1 MLNISHNI
9 QALVAG
15 PKFPDKE
22 FIRAGA
28 TFSDVY
34 GMAVGFR
41 TLLAAPE
48 YQGAAICLAVDD
60 RAVMAALLLAAL
72 HPSMERAALGHP
84 CPAASLHP
92 SMERTP
98 PGHPCPAAAL
108 HPSPTKPPTLLLPF
122 ALSAKSLAG
131 MQQLTG
137 FSAAIT
143 DVDRDFP
150 PGVAVIRPPA
160 GAAPDFAPSG
170 RIAPQGELLRI
181 FTGGSTGAPK
191 LWSKTGE
198 NLFGEG
204 LSLARHFAVTENDCI
219 VATVPPFHIYG
230 LLFSVILPLVSGASV
245 VMATPSFPG
254 EIADVIDK
262 ENATLLAAIPPHYRA
277 LRGKKVAGA
286 NLRLAFSSAG
296 MLDAEDNEAFTR
308 LNEVDIVEVYGSTE
322 TGGIATRN
330 RHRGETSFTAFPAV
344 AWKIKDDRL
353 CVRSPFLSPEL
364 PVTGDGYFTTG
375 DRVEPGGENRFVLKG
390 RVDGVTKVGGKRVD
404 LEEVRAII
412 KKVPGVGDCVILAL
426 PDPGGREHR
435 IAALVQG
442 TAVDMALLRQTLAD
456 SLEFYA
462 LPRVLKT
469 IDRIPLQDNGKY
481 DRNAIIGML
490 ET

>member
-9 QALVAG
+9 QDLLTG

-22 FIRAGA
+22 FIRSGI
-28 TFSDVY
+28 TFGEVY
-34 GMAVGFR
+34 GMAAGFR
-41 TLLAAPE
+41 ALLTAPE

-72 HPSMERAALGHP
+72 PPSMERAALG
-84 CPAASLHP
+84 
-92 SMERTP
+92 R
-98 PGHPCPAAAL
+98 PCPAAAL
-108 HPSPTKPPTLLLPF
+108 YPEKRSGTKPPTLLLPF

-143 DVDRDFP
+143 DIDRDFP
-150 PGVAVIRPPA
+150 PGTVIIHPPA
-160 GAAPDFAPSG
+160 GGLPEFTTSN

-191 LWSKTGE
+191 LWAKTGE

-204 LSLARHFAVTENDCI
+204 LALANHFAVTEKDRI

-245 VMATPSFPG
+245 VAATPSFPG
-254 EIADVIDK
+254 EIADVIDNQ
-262 ENATLLAAIPPHYRA
+262 NATLLAAIPPHYRV
-277 LRGKKVAGA
+277 LRGKKVAGPS
-286 NLRLAFSSAG
+286 LRLAFSSAG
-296 MLDAEDNEAFTR
+296 MLDAEDNEAFTS
-308 LNEVDIVEVYGSTE
+308 LNKVDIVEVYGSTE

-330 RHRGETSFTAFPAV
+330 RHRGEAAFTAFPTV
-344 AWKIKDDRL
+344 SWMVKDDRL
-353 CVRSPFLSPEL
+353 CVCSSFLSPEL
-364 PVTGDGYFTTG
+364 PVADDGYFTTG
-375 DRVEPGGENRFVLKG
+375 DRVEPDGENRFLLKG
-390 RVDGVTKVGGKRVD
+390 RVDEVTKVGGKRVD

-412 KKVPGVGDCVILAL
+412 KKVPGVSDCVVLAL

-481 DRNAIIGML
+481 DRNAILGL
-490 ET
+490 LTP

>member
-1 MLNISHNI
+1 LVELSMLNISHTI
-9 QALVAG
+9 QDLLAG

-22 FIRAGA
+22 FVRDGV
-28 TFSDVY
+28 TFDEVY
-34 GMAVGFR
+34 GMASGFR
-41 TLLAAPE
+41 ALLAAPE
-48 YQGAAICLAVDD
+48 YQGTAICLAVDD
-60 RAVMAALLLAAL
+60 RAVMAAVLLAAL
-72 HPSMERAALGHP
+72 HPSMERAPL
-84 CPAASLHP
+84 
-92 SMERTP
+92 
-98 PGHPCPAAAL
+98 GHPCPAAAL
-108 HPSPTKPPTLLLPF
+108 HPCTRSETKPPTLLLPF

-131 MQQLTG
+131 MQQITG
-137 FSAAIT
+137 FRVAIT

-150 PGVAVIRPPA
+150 PGATIIRPPA
-160 GAAPDFAPSG
+160 GAAPDLTASG

-204 LSLARHFAVTENDCI
+204 LSLARHFAVTEKDCI

-254 EIADVIDK
+254 EITDVIDK
-262 ENATLLAAIPPHYRA
+262 ENGTLLAAIPPHYRA
-277 LRGKKVAGA
+277 LRGKKVAGPS
-286 NLRLAFSSAG
+286 LRLAFSSAG

-330 RHRGETSFTAFPAV
+330 RHRGEAAFTAFPSV
-344 AWKIKDDRL
+344 SWTVRDDRL

-364 PVTGDGYFTTG
+364 PVADDGYFTTG
-375 DRVEPGGENRFVLKG
+375 DRVEPNGESQFLLKG

-412 KKVPGVGDCVILAL
+412 KKVPAVSDCVILAL

>member
-1 MLNISHNI
+1 MPNYTQQIADLINGPAFLHN
-9 QALVAG
+9 
-15 PKFPDKE
+15 E
-22 FIRAGA
+22 FIRNGV
-28 TFSDVY
+28 TFGEVY
-34 GMAVGFR
+34 GMAAGFR
-41 TLLAAPE
+41 ALLAAPE
-48 YQGAAICLAVDD
+48 YQGTAICLAVDD

-72 HPSMERAALGHP
+72 Q
-84 CPAASLHP
+84 
-92 SMERTP
+92 
-98 PGHPCPAAAL
+98 
-108 HPSPTKPPTLLLPF
+108 PSPPKPPTLLLPF

-137 FSAAIT
+137 FGAAIT

-150 PGVAVIRPPA
+150 PGTAIIRPPA
-160 GAAPDFAPSG
+160 AAAALDIVPSG

-204 LSLARHFAVTENDCI
+204 LSLARHFAVTEKDCI

-254 EIADVIDK
+254 EIGDVIDK
-262 ENATLLAAIPPHYRA
+262 ENGTLLAAIPPHYRA
-277 LRGKKVAGA
+277 LRGKKVAA
-286 NLRLAFSSAG
+286 PSLRLAFSSAG

-308 LNEVDIVEVYGSTE
+308 LNKVDIVEVYGSTE

-330 RHRGETSFTAFPAV
+330 RHRGEAAFTAFPSV
-344 AWKIKDDRL
+344 SWTVKDDRL

-364 PVTGDGYFTTG
+364 PVADDGYFTTG
-375 DRVEPGGENRFVLKG
+375 DRVEPNGENRFLLKG

-412 KKVPGVGDCVILAL
+412 KKVPAVSDCVVLAL

-442 TAVDMALLRQTLAD
+442 TAVDMALLRQSLAD

-469 IDRIPLQDNGKY
+469 VDRIPLHDNGKY
-481 DRNAIIGML
+481 DRNAIIGLL